1 MAINPYYNLPQPSY
15 GPPPSSPSSGGGW
28 MQGYQN
34 TSGGGG
40 SNPFGGAAK
49 GAGAGFMVG
58 GPVGAAI
65 GGGLGLLGGIFG
77 GLAKGKKEKDKRKAF
92 QKAQA
97 AYQSKASQLFPD
109 LPRESFQYQN
119 PQLNNAIQAGLMSR
133 MGNMFSSWGMPS
145 DMRGGAGNLNEFF
158 SQAMPGQGQA
168 KVLPTATTPVSRR
181 LPPRGGGGGRGGWRE
196 DFRRNRRME
205 A

>member
-1 MAINPYYNLPQPSY
+1 
-15 GPPPSSPSSGGGW
+15 
-28 MQGYQN
+28 
-34 TSGGGG
+34 
-40 SNPFGGAAK
+40 
-49 GAGAGFMVG
+49 MVG

-65 GGGLGLLGGIFG
+65 GGGLGLLGGILG
-77 GLAKGKKEKDKRKAF
+77 GFAKGKKEKNKKKDF

-119 PQLNNAIQAGLMSR
+119 PQLNNAIQAALMSR
-133 MGNMFSSWGMPS
+133 MGNMFSSWGMPQ
-145 DMRGGAGNLNEFF
+145 DMRAGAGNLNEFF
-158 SQAMPGQGQA
+158 SQAMPGQP
-168 KVLPTATTPVSRR
+168 KTLPNATTPVSRR
-181 LPPRGGGGGRGGWRE
+181 LPPRRGGGGRGGGRGGGWRE